1 MLGGM
6 EPASMVVSLQTGERI
21 HYLDWSEGQPPR
33 PIVLVHGLG
42 RTAWTWLPVARR
54 LADAYPVVAPD
65 LRGHGA
71 SDAPL
76 TGYELESLALDVLT
90 VMAGRGWGE
99 AVEGPA
105 AVVAG
110 HGLGAMVAVEM
121 ARLQPTS
128 VHALALVD
136 GGWETMLEATRMLPM
151 QLVEAMAE
159 PPEVLASME
168 AWLADRRAF
177 DPLSWDEDQE
187 TAARAQV
194 VEKHAGHVGPMTKWS
209 VVRRVVDSMYAY
221 RPIEALAEVRCP
233 VSILVADAPTADDE
247 DERERLLAL
256 ADVQRMRARAGLP
269 ETHVRRFAGAGH
281 DLMRHRPDEV
291 AAGIARLAGG

>member
-1 MLGGM
+1 
-6 EPASMVVSLQTGERI
+6 
-21 HYLDWSEGQPPR
+21 
-33 PIVLVHGLG
+33 
-42 RTAWTWLPVARR
+42 
-54 LADAYPVVAPD
+54 
-65 LRGHGA
+65 
-71 SDAPL
+71 
-76 TGYELESLALDVLT
+76 
-90 VMAGRGWGE
+90 
-99 AVEGPA
+99 
-105 AVVAG
+105 
-110 HGLGAMVAVEM
+110 MVAVEM

-128 VHALALVD
+128 VDALALVD

-291 AAGIARLAGG
+291 AAVIARLAGG